1 MTLKPICCARQAI
14 SASGSACSNGSPP
27 RKVIP
32 SISCFSLLSKICFQ
46 MSSTDT
52 FDPLF
57 GFHVH
62 GTPHPLQCIGQPCT
76 QTHALFPGPSA
87 FVIGKNRCNW
97 INIPSLPFY
106 LICALQIKNRYGVQV
121 TLFLV
126 DFSVFSFRL
135 FVYVMA
141 LLLHL

>member
-1 MTLKPICCARQAI
+1 
-14 SASGSACSNGSPP
+14 
-27 RKVIP
+27 
-32 SISCFSLLSKICFQ
+32 

-97 INIPSLPFY
+97 INIPSLPRIVY
-106 LICALQIKNRYGVQV
+106 LGLIICLSILSIFLKTCACNSV
-121 TLFLV
+121 TFHFWRTLSAGM
-126 DFSVFSFRL
+126 D
-135 FVYVMA
+135 
-141 LLLHL
+141 